1 VRPGRTEGAAESRT
15 TEALERFEEFL
26 RSRELRLTE
35 ARAAIV
41 EAALARSG
49 HYPIEDLIADLRSR
63 GIRGSKAT
71 VYRTLPLLAEAG
83 ILQPAILAGDSK
95 SYETT
100 WGHEHHD
107 HLVCG
112 RCSKVIEFGFEP
124 FEVLQR
130 EVAGRYGF
138 RLETHHHELVGTCPD
153 CLAKEGAAPAATSSA
168 GAVPSAAPADAAPP
182 PPPSDPE

>member
-1 VRPGRTEGAAESRT
+1 MLLSRSLGWVPVRPGRTDAADGRT
-15 TEALERFEEFL
+15 REALDRFERFL
-26 RSRELRLTE
+26 HKKDLRLTE

-41 EAALARSG
+41 EAALAREG
-49 HYPIEDLIADLRSR
+49 HYPIDELIADLRER

-100 WGHEHHD
+100 FGRGHHD

-112 RCSKVIEFGFEP
+112 DCGRVVEFEFEA
-124 FEVLQR
+124 FEILQR
-130 EVAGRYGF
+130 EVAAKHGF
-138 RLETHHHELVGTCPD
+138 RLQSHHHELVGVCPE
-153 CLAKEGAAPAATSSA
+153 CQAREA
-168 GAVPSAAPADAAPP
+168 GGAPP
-182 PPPSDPE
+182 DSAKPVP

>member
-1 VRPGRTEGAAESRT
+1 VADGRTL
-15 TEALERFEEFL
+15 EALERFEKFL
-26 RSRELRLTE
+26 EGKALRLTE

-41 EAALARSG
+41 EAALARQG
-49 HYPIEDLIADLRSR
+49 HYPIEELIADLKRL

-83 ILQPAILAGDSK
+83 IVQPAILAGDSR

-100 WGHEHHD
+100 YGAQHHD

-112 RCSKVIEFGFEP
+112 RCGKVVEFGFEA
-124 FEVLQR
+124 FEILQR

-138 RLETHHHELVGTCPD
+138 RLDHHHHELVGTCPD
-153 CLAKEGAAPAATSSA
+153 CLAKEGGQPE
-168 GAVPSAAPADAAPP
+168 PP
-182 PPPSDPE
+182 PASPDATRQAG

>member
-1 VRPGRTEGAAESRT
+1 MRQGRSEAVADGRTL
-15 TEALERFEEFL
+15 EALERFEKFL
-26 RSRELRLTE
+26 EGKALRLTE

-49 HYPIEDLIADLRSR
+49 HYPIEELIADLKRL

-83 ILQPAILAGDSK
+83 IVKPAIVAGDSK

-100 WGHEHHD
+100 YGAGHHD

-112 RCSKVIEFGFEP
+112 RCGKVVEFEFEP
-124 FEVLQR
+124 FERLQR
-130 EVAGRYGF
+130 EVAGRHGF
-138 RLETHHHELVGTCPD
+138 RLENHHHELVGTGPE
-153 CLAKEGAAPAATSSA
+153 CLVKESGAPETPPAAGGEGGASRA
-168 GAVPSAAPADAAPP
+168 G
-182 PPPSDPE
+182 

>member
-1 VRPGRTEGAAESRT
+1 MRQGRADSATDGRTLD
-15 TEALERFEEFL
+15 ALDRFEKFL
-26 RSRELRLTE
+26 EGKALRLTE

-41 EAALARSG
+41 EAALARTG
-49 HYPIEDLIADLRSR
+49 HYPIEELIADLKRL

-83 ILQPAILAGDSK
+83 IVKPAIVAGDTK

-100 WGHEHHD
+100 WGADHHD

-112 RCSKVIEFGFEP
+112 GCGKVVEFGFEA
-124 FEVLQR
+124 FEILQR

-138 RLETHHHELVGTCPD
+138 RLDNHHHELVGTCPE
-153 CLAKEGAAPAATSSA
+153 CLAKEGGKPES
-168 GAVPSAAPADAAPP
+168 PP
-182 PPPSDPE
+182 PGANGATG